1 MRQLSDKIP
10 PDDEPTIRQARQF
23 VAEFEGKGRKY
34 PNVIGELSMDF
45 FEVLK
50 ARHSIRAYDARPI
63 EPEKLQQI
71 LEAIDG
77 APSAGNLQAF
87 EVYLVCAESTKA
99 ALAKAAGDQDFLIQ
113 APVCLIFCSH
123 PALSSVK
130 YEARGSDLYC
140 LQDATI
146 ACAFA
151 MLTASALL
159 LSTVWVG
166 AFDDEE
172 VRCVI
177 NAPAEH
183 RPVAILPIGYAAA
196 TPRIRARRSLSDLIH
211 QVN

>member
-1 MRQLSDKIP
+1 
-10 PDDEPTIRQARQF
+10 
-23 VAEFEGKGRKY
+23 
-34 PNVIGELSMDF
+34 MDF

-50 ARHSIRAYDARPI
+50 ARHSVRAYDARPI

-77 APSAGNLQAF
+77 APSAGNLQAY
-87 EVYLVCAESTKA
+87 EVYLVCAESAKA

-113 APVCLIFCSH
+113 APISLVFCAH
-123 PALSSVK
+123 PALSFAK
-130 YEARGSDLYC
+130 YQRRGSDLYC

-151 MLTASALL
+151 MLTASALG

-172 VRCVI
+172 VRCI
-177 NAPAEH
+177 ISAPMEH
-183 RPVAILPIGYAAA
+183 RPVAILPVGYAAE
-196 TPRIRARRSLSDLIH
+196 TPRIRARRSLAELIH